1 MVNKRISTSGRVV
14 LLLLATL
21 FAVAAV
27 WRAILAAQH
36 YRLSLAVVDDPSIRE
51 LEQLGA
57 FLEAGLCLVLLAHA
71 ALLILYSRRP
81 LIIFWPFVAV
91 TGLLCAS
98 VIAGTY
104 AGLLL
109 LNLTGVSAI
118 AIVAGVAVA
127 CVLMRFNWAS
137 LYSGALP
144 GSTLGWLLTTPA
156 VDVFAGLFVVGPAVV
171 YAFLG
176 AALASG
182 LGKLR

>member
-1 MVNKRISTSGRVV
+1 M
-14 LLLLATL
+14 
-21 FAVAAV
+21 
-27 WRAILAAQH
+27 
-36 YRLSLAVVDDPSIRE
+36 
-51 LEQLGA
+51 
-57 FLEAGLCLVLLAHA
+57 
-71 ALLILYSRRP
+71 
-81 LIIFWPFVAV
+81 
-91 TGLLCAS
+91 
-98 VIAGTY
+98 
-104 AGLLL
+104 
-109 LNLTGVSAI
+109 NLTGVSAI